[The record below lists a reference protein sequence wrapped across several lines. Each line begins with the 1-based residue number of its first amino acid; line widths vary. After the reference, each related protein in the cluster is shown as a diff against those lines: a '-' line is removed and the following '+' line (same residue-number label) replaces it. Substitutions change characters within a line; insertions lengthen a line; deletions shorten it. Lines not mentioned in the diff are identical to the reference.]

1 MVALWIF
8 DTAKVDLTDGEIA
21 EIVTSMPCFNLK
33 PASIISRLKLKNPIY
48 SETAAYGHMGR
59 NSEEKIVKFWIDGDW
74 KTQKVETF
82 TWEKLDCQ
90 AEVKAAFNL

>member
-1 MVALWIF
+1 MKCF
-8 DTAKVDLTDGEIA
+8 D
-21 EIVTSMPCFNLK
+21 LK

-59 NSEEKIVKFWIDGDW
+59 DPENKTVTFTIKGEEKNFEI
-74 KTQKVETF
+74 ETF

-90 AEVKAAFNL
+90 EQIRSAFNL

>member
-1 MVALWIF
+1 
-8 DTAKVDLTDGEIA
+8 
-21 EIVTSMPCFNLK
+21 MPCFNLK

-59 NSEEKIVKFWIDGDW
+59 KSENKQLTFKMNGKEKNFE
-74 KTQKVETF
+74 VETF

-90 AEVKAAFNL
+90 QEVKLAFSL